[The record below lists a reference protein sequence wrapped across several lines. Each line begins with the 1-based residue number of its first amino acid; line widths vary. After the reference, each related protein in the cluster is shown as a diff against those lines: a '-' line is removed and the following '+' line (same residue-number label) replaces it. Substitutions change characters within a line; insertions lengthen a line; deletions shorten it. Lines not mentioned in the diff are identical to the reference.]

1 MKKLDLFKI
10 GLEELSA
17 NKLRTFLTMLGIIF
31 GVGSVI
37 AMLSIGEGARR
48 ETLEQIE
55 LLGSNN
61 IIIRAEALEVSDKGT
76 ATFSPGLTLDDL
88 TAIKKIC
95 PFIYSLTPQRE
106 TLKKIVYKSSILE
119 AKIIGTTTNYP
130 STFNSSLGAG
140 KFFNEQHM
148 SKYSNVCVIGS
159 DIKTQLFKYKDPIHE
174 KIKIGNFWFTII
186 GVISA
191 KKNLVGNSPS
201 TSFRNFNQDVYI
213 PLSTMNY
220 KMDKYIDPS
229 KRKST
234 SWRDVGKIA
243 NAIDRKSINQ
253 LTVKVTSDDK
263 IVTVAGIIKRILT
276 RKHYEVKDYRIIIP
290 EEIMAQKQKTQT
302 IFNIV
307 MGAIAGI
314 SLLVGGIGIMNI
326 MLANIMER
334 TREIGIRRAV
344 GATRQDVL
352 NQFIFEAL
360 TISFIG
366 GLLGIVTGF
375 LLTSIISNY
384 ADWRTIITPSSI
396 VLAFFVSVLVGFI
409 FGSYPAKKAAEKDP
423 IDALRYE

>member
-1 MKKLDLFKI
+1 MKKIDLFKI
-10 GLEELSA
+10 GIEELSS

-37 AMLSIGEGARR
+37 SMLSIGEGAKT

-61 IIIRAEALEVSDKGT
+61 IIIKSEEIESSQNET
-76 ATFSPGLTLDDL
+76 ATFTPGLNLDDL

-106 TLKKIVYKSSILE
+106 APEKVMYKSTILE
-119 AKIIGTTTNYP
+119 AKIIGTTIDYP
-130 STFNSSLGAG
+130 VTFNSKLSAG
-140 KFFNEQHM
+140 NFFN
-148 SKYSNVCVIGS
+148 KYQMENYANVCVIGA
-159 DIKTQLFKYKDPIHE
+159 DIRKQLFKYKNPINE
-174 KIKIGNFWFTII
+174 KIKIGDQWFTII
-186 GVISA
+186 GVIAS
-191 KKNLVGNSPS
+191 KKNIANSS
-201 TSFRNFNQDVYI
+201 IESFRNFNEDVYI
-213 PLSTMNY
+213 PLSTMSY
-220 KMDKYIDPS
+220 KMNKYIESS
-229 KRKST
+229 KQKES
-234 SWRDVGKIA
+234 SWRDIGKIA
-243 NAIDRKSINQ
+243 NAIDRKSIDQ

-263 IVTVAGIIKRILT
+263 IVEVANIIKRILI
-276 RKHYEVKDYRIIIP
+276 RKHYKVKDYKIIIP
-290 EEIMAQKQKTQT
+290 EEIMAQKQKTQK

-344 GATRQDVL
+344 GATRKDVL
-352 NQFIFEAL
+352 NQFMFEAL

-366 GLLGIVTGF
+366 GLLGIVTGYI
-375 LLTSIISNY
+375 LTLIISNY
-384 ADWRTIITPSSI
+384 AEWRTIITPFSV
-396 VLAFFVSVLVGFI
+396 VLAFFVSVIVGFI